1 MQRSNWNQIGSP
13 TTSSNC
19 VTTSTTNQ
27 QRLWPSGFPRHQ
39 PAMVAPHPPPAARHR
54 VAGRPGR
61 RGRSAGAVAQPGDRR
76 QRWPQSSSSEDLAH
90 GGHGQRLKLNF
101 VEVGSNMVPIWFQ
114 GFQRKLKSR
123 FKMTPQLLGNT
134 LQFARLNIGLS
145 LTFHITIERSIMNH
159 VGSEIKAHTLLRQL
173 DLQLPNRKAL
183 GAEGALGP

>member
-101 VEVGSNMVPIWFQ
+101 VEVGSNMVPRVPKKTQVKVQNDAPTVGEHIAVRQ
-114 GFQRKLKSR
+114 AQYR
-123 FKMTPQLLGNT
+123 FEPDFPYYHRTVHHESCWK
-134 LQFARLNIGLS
+134 
-145 LTFHITIERSIMNH
+145 
-159 VGSEIKAHTLLRQL
+159 
-173 DLQLPNRKAL
+173 
-183 GAEGALGP
+183 